1 MEEVKRCRNINS
13 NYEGGVGEMITAN
26 LSSPVSSPV
35 LPSESYCMN
44 KNSPKKPLVMFG
56 AQGIENALKSI
67 PIAVFNFI
75 CQHVR

>member
-1 MEEVKRCRNINS
+1 
-13 NYEGGVGEMITAN
+13 MITALVN
-26 LSSPVSSPV
+26 SPV

-56 AQGIENALKSI
+56 AQEIEKALKST
-67 PIAVFNFI
+67 PISVFNFI